1 MNLSQGVPPPG
12 VLGSGVLAPLGALA
26 SVIYGKVIAA
36 RNVAFDAGRGVV
48 HMDRPVI
55 SVGNLS
61 VGGTG
66 KTPMVVHVLG
76 VLRDAGR
83 KPCVA
88 MRGYRAGPDGSD
100 EAALYRRVR
109 AGVPIVARPD
119 RVEGLIELFATSE
132 GDGVDTIVLDDG
144 FQHRRLAR
152 QLDIV
157 LLDATRSVFL
167 DQLLPSGWLR
177 EPVSSLARAHAVVV
191 THAERVPPRIVDDMQ
206 RRVRDVAPNILLTSA
221 RHEWL
226 DLRVHHGHDVQVR
239 PVDWLRSKRVVAACA
254 IGNPDAFIAHVR
266 DAAGRELVARVV
278 LRDHDP
284 FNVATIARIVKAAEK
299 CDAIVVTEKDWT
311 KLASV
316 PSEKWPCAVAVPR
329 LGLQFDRGGDEL
341 ATMIIE
347 ASRPLT
353 RDEPSNVRES

>member
-1 MNLSQGVPPPG
+1 M
-12 VLGSGVLAPLGALA
+12 LAPLGSLLSA
-26 SVIYGKVIAA
+26 VYGKVIAS
-36 RNVAFDAGRGVV
+36 RNAAFDAGRGVV
-48 HMDRPVI
+48 HLDRPVI

-76 VLRDAGR
+76 LLRDAGK

-88 MRGYRAGPDGSD
+88 MRGYRAGPEGSD

-132 GDGVDTIVLDDG
+132 GEGVDTIVLDDG

-152 QLDIV
+152 QFDMV
-157 LLDATRSVFL
+157 LLDASRSVFL
-167 DQLLPSGWLR
+167 DRLLPSGWLR
-177 EPVSSLARAHAVVV
+177 EPVSSLARAQAVVV
-191 THAERVPPRIVDDMQ
+191 THAERVPPRIVEETL
-206 RRVRDVAPNILLTSA
+206 RRVREVSPNALLASA

-239 PVDWLRSKRVVAACA
+239 SIDWLRSKRIAAACA
-254 IGNPDAFIAHVR
+254 IGNPDAFIAQVR
-266 DAAGRELVARVV
+266 DAAGKEPAASIV

-284 FNVATIARIVKAAEK
+284 FNAATVARIARAAEN
-299 CDAIVVTEKDWT
+299 CAALVVTEKDWS
-311 KLASV
+311 KLVNV
-316 PSEKWPCAVAVPR
+316 PAETWPCAVVVPR
-329 LGLQFDRGGDEL
+329 LGLQFERGGGEL
-341 ATMIIE
+341 AAAIVE
-347 ASRPLT
+347 AARPLAHEEA
-353 RDEPSNVRES
+353 DQPGSA

>member
-1 MNLSQGVPPPG
+1 MLSQGIPPPG
-12 VLGSGVLAPLGALA
+12 VLGRGVLAPLGALA
-26 SVIYGKVIAA
+26 AAIYGKVVAS
-36 RNVAFDAGRGVV
+36 RNASFDAGRGVV
-48 HMDRPVI
+48 HLDRPVI

-66 KTPMVVHVLG
+66 KTPMVVHTLG

-132 GDGVDTIVLDDG
+132 GESVDTIVLDDG

-167 DQLLPSGWLR
+167 DRLLPAGWLR
-177 EPVSSLARAHAVVV
+177 EPVSSLARAQAVVV
-191 THAERVPPRIVDDMQ
+191 THAERVAARMVDDML
-206 RRVRDVAPNILLTSA
+206 RRVREVAPNALLASA

-239 PVDWLRSKRVVAACA
+239 AVDWLRSKRVVAACA
-254 IGNPDAFIAHVR
+254 IGNPEAFMAQTREAVGA
-266 DAAGRELVARVV
+266 DLAASIV

-284 FNVATIARIVKAAEK
+284 FNVASVARIAKAAEK
-299 CDAIVVTEKDWT
+299 SDVIVVTEKDWS
-311 KLASV
+311 KLSKV
-316 PSEKWPCAVAVPR
+316 PAETWPCALAVPR
-329 LGLQFDRGGDEL
+329 LGMQFVRGGGEL
-341 ATMIIE
+341 AAAI
-347 ASRPLT
+347 AQAARPLT
-353 RDEPSNVRES
+353 PEIAGESNEA